1 MIHNLFSSLISILL
15 TFIVLVD
22 SSSSSWVDVGSDLIG
37 RVVHIESLRYRGY
50 WLDSEPRPSWS
61 RVRPIREEH
70 VFCEPRSKFK
80 VWFLI
85 QKVEN
90 FSENARNHQNL
101 IRDVKGM
108 AHDFST
114 FMNYNYR
121 KTFFEKETWCRTS
134 KIFENLR
141 MFLTYWT

>member
-1 MIHNLFSSLISILL
+1 MI
-15 TFIVLVD
+15 
-22 SSSSSWVDVGSDLIG
+22 
-37 RVVHIESLRYRGY
+37 
-50 WLDSEPRPSWS
+50 
-61 RVRPIREEH
+61 
-70 VFCEPRSKFK
+70 
-80 VWFLI
+80 LI

-121 KTFFEKETWCRTS
+121 KTFFEKET
-134 KIFENLR
+134 
-141 MFLTYWT
+141 